1 MRLAASIKDGD
12 LDSSLVSSL
21 AADYERF
28 AETLP
33 RPLEEYILERYR
45 LDLSSEYGGLPIKNP
60 FGKASGQL
68 SLNTQ
73 QVARDADAGLGF
85 VVLKTI
91 IAEDESGTR
100 SMSEWAIHETRM
112 VVERIAG
119 ADGSAGWNVTWKGRG
134 WYETFDAYLNFFAE
148 SLETGDGAGMIV
160 VPSCKYHLPGPDEDE
175 WRIEEYAYTTRRLLD
190 VWDAQRGDGGA
201 AMPIEKDFSPTLA
214 GSDRAAQANT
224 IMRWLSKVT
233 GLIHR
238 AATPRRINVGL
249 KLFNAVFEDDF
260 QLKTLRLVN
269 DSCDG
274 EDKADFLVYAN
285 RLFDPHRE
293 FDGVKGVAYG
303 GPDLSARNLAVLAR
317 LRTLEQCG
325 EIPPCR
331 MPISAT
337 GNIESGRTAVEY
349 LLRGASSF
357 QMHTLF
363 QLPGSE
369 HRMRG
374 GSKTERALHEL
385 YFNPERGLIAWLLY
399 LRRKFDWPA
408 EWNVKRMAEF
418 CVDPANK
425 LWAAAQP
432 AIIQSYQHPLSGTRK

>member
-1 MRLAASIKDGD
+1 MRLAISIEDDGI
-12 LDSSLVSSL
+12 DSSLASAL

-28 AETLP
+28 AEALP
-33 RPLEEYILERYR
+33 RPLEDYVLEHYR

-91 IAEDESGTR
+91 IAEDESGAQ

-148 SLETGDGAGMIV
+148 SLEIGDSAGMLV
-160 VPSCKYHLPGPDEDE
+160 VPSCKYHLPRPDEDE
-175 WRIEEYAYTTRRLLD
+175 WRVEEYAYTTRRLLD
-190 VWDAQRGDGGA
+190 VWGAQRKDGGAA

-214 GSDRAAQANT
+214 GSDRASHAST
-224 IMRWLSKVT
+224 IMRWLSTVT
-233 GLIHR
+233 GLIRR
-238 AATPRRINVGL
+238 AAAPRRITVGL

-260 QLKTLRLVN
+260 QLETLRLVN
-269 DSCDG
+269 ESCGG

-285 RLFDPHRE
+285 RLFDPRRE

-303 GPDLSARNLAVLAR
+303 GPDLSARNLAVLAS
-317 LRTLEQCG
+317 LRTLEQRG
-325 EIPPCR
+325 EIPACR

-337 GNIESGRTAVEY
+337 GNIGSGRTAVEY

-357 QMHTLF
+357 QLHTFF
-363 QLPGSE
+363 QLPASE
-369 HRMRG
+369 YRMRG
-374 GSKTERALHEL
+374 GCKTARALHEL
-385 YFNPERGLIAWLLY
+385 YFNPEHGLIAWLLY
-399 LRRKFDWPA
+399 LRRRFDWPA

-418 CVDPANK
+418 CVDPANN
-425 LWAAAQP
+425 LWAAEQP
-432 AIIQSYQHPLSGTRK
+432 ALM